1 MSRIVVVGHG
11 MAGARFVQE
20 LRARDPERDHEIVVL
35 SAENEVAY
43 NRILLSSVLAGALTP
58 AEVEMVPSAWYAAED
73 VDLRTGVEVP
83 RINRANRWV
92 HTTQGDTIE
101 YDHLVLATGSRP
113 WVPPVDGL
121 TAAAEPPMSS
131 GTADAA
137 AAGVSAAE
145 PPMSSGTADA
155 AAVGVPADD
164 GRLADG
170 VAVFRTLDDCR
181 AIMRRLESPLHP
193 VRRAVVLGGGLL
205 GLEAARGLA
214 GRGVEVTVVHPV
226 DRLMERQLD
235 GDAARVLARTIA
247 GLDVQVR
254 LNRQAVAWHTPAG
267 DATSAGDPAPPWAV
281 ELDDGTRVAADLVVV
296 ACGVRAN
303 TALAVQAGLE
313 VEHGVVVDERLTSV
327 TDPHI
332 HAIGECSQY
341 DSQVY
346 GLVAPAWEQ
355 AAVLADVLTGADAR
369 YGGSRVVTRLKAA
382 GVELATMG
390 DADLDGSAGDD
401 DGLEVVSFAD
411 PARGTY
417 QKIVIRDDRI
427 TGAIMLGDTETVGT
441 VTQLYDRDAPV
452 PRDRR
457 ALIFP
462 GVLDAGVAADVTALP
477 DDAVVCRCNSVSCG
491 EIRSACADGARSAG
505 DVAVATRATTGC
517 GSCSRDVEALVQRA
531 CRTAESLEVAL

>member
-58 AEVEMVPSAWYAAED
+58 SEVEMVPSAWYAAED

-121 TAAAEPPMSS
+121 TVTDE
-131 GTADAA
+131 
-137 AAGVSAAE
+137 
-145 PPMSSGTADA
+145 
-155 AAVGVPADD
+155 

-181 AIMRRLESPLHP
+181 AIMRRVESPLHP

-267 DATSAGDPAPPWAV
+267 DATSAADPAPSWAV

-313 VEHGVVVDERLTSV
+313 VEHGVVVDEWLTSV

-355 AAVLADVLTGADAR
+355 AAVLADVLTGGDAR

-401 DGLEVVSFAD
+401 DGFEVVSFAD

-417 QKIVIRDDRI
+417 QKIVIRDDRV

-491 EIRSACADGARSAG
+491 EVRSACADGASSAG

-531 CRTAESLEVAL
+531 CSTAERLEVAL